1 MNKEMQKFQFYT
13 HVSELEDLKQI
24 QEDAALRLFENCV
37 VQDKHPS
44 CQHSMFIL
52 EEEVQELK
60 DEFHKKDSS
69 WDYGNI
75 YDEALDIIASCYRL
89 ILDNNII
96 NKAKQTNEDL
106 ANEVLS

>member
-24 QEDAALRLFENCV
+24 QEDAALRLFENGV
-37 VQDKHPS
+37 VHDKHPT
-44 CQHSMFIL
+44 CQHSMFVL

-69 WDYGNI
+69 WDYSDI
-75 YDEALDIIASCYRL
+75 YDEALDVIASCYRL
-89 ILDNNII
+89 IIDNAII
-96 NKAKQTNEDL
+96 NKAKHINEG
-106 ANEVLS
+106 